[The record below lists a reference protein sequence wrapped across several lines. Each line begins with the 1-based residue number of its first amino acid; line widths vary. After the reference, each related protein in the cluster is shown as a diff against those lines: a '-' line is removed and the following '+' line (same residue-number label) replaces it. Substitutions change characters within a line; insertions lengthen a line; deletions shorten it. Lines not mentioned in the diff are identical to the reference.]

1 MSYVNKK
8 LRAFHDVNHV
18 EVRRKRSE
26 GRMKTYISAID
37 ARSWC
42 GSKEDRRQ
50 HILDLIRQGDG
61 KGLSLGKYIPIEA
74 IIDIL
79 LANKNAD
86 IKRLQQEIAELK
98 AQMKEHG
105 ISYEEKPV
113 RTVEPGSEHLGPQAS
128 EAAKSSVKSKR
139 SAGEAPPKER
149 GSQEEI
155 KATIEQGP
163 TEEWGMVELAR
174 DEEGAAAVTPGEEA
188 AAAPEEELLGGAP
201 KEEIA
206 KISSHPS
213 RTGVAE
219 EGIEEKLSADKAEK
233 ISKTSSHPSRAGMEA
248 EGIDEKDKAETVQPV
263 VTQTRVS
270 RTSFRDLPTIKR
282 KSSDT
287 ISGMELQVI
296 TVGGVPAEEEMKVVP
311 EKGITEVPEKEI
323 KEVVEYREEVEAL
336 YRALAMEAIQQL
348 EAIRNIVE
356 AGDAQPGTPVDQQ
369 PESGRRKSKESI
381 KSGTGSHKSSEK
393 LTAIAEEA
401 GASQVNN
408 SSWYNVYLLWL
419 HFTQPAKSSSRTS
432 RGSEG
437 EKDKVKPVVSAPVS
451 NQPFES
457 SSPQGTELRRRL
469 DGLRG
474 LEDEVKNLKDK
485 IAKRVEPSGD
495 SNERDKLKADM
506 DECQMKLKELDI
518 LKIEKNCLKGRC
530 KDLEAVQIEYEN
542 LLKRT
547 AGFETMKA
555 QCSMYKTKY
564 DEVVKLSEEN
574 IQLRNKSQKTDD
586 LEKEREMLLKQIEE
600 CECCINNQD
609 SELKRLTCHIQC
621 LSEEINKQILKIEKN
636 CLKGRCKD
644 LEAVQIEYENLLKR
658 TAGFETMKAQ
668 CSMYKTK
675 YDEVVKLSE
684 ENIQLRNKS
693 QKTDDLE
700 KEREMLLK
708 QIEECE
714 CCINNQDS
722 ELKRLTCHIQC
733 LSEEI
738 NKQREQSTT
747 KTLTIK
753 ARLKKQDLMPESHVP
768 EADQDAPPACEAT
781 CLRTRIAEL
790 EDEVA
795 QLENQIAQ
803 MKKARSEE
811 QSALNESH
819 KEELAAKDAMHSA
832 LQESFNATK
841 SNYNA
846 LDSNYQALQA
856 NYKTLEE
863 KYKALEENYAQL
875 DAKYKSSV
883 EKYNELEAKYDA
895 AAGDYDN
902 LRSQYKATEASYKK
916 LDASYKA
923 LEIKYKTLDTTF
935 KHLQDSRKVLE
946 ENIKSLQ
953 ENNKTCI
960 QNLESEKNNS
970 HQLSEALRRTIKND
984 DHLKQMLKQTKCAI
998 KCITLKLKKNEI
1010 IGPVELQRQ
1019 KEEFC
1024 KKMQELQG
1032 LTEAPCGAEKI
1043 FELEEELTK
1052 ANATIKCLRG
1062 NLNQLKGV
1070 MDKRENPEHC
1080 IC

>member
-206 KISSHPS
+206 KTSSHPS

-356 AGDAQPGTPVDQQ
+356 AGDAQPGTSQ

-401 GASQVNN
+401 GVS
-408 SSWYNVYLLWL
+408 
-419 HFTQPAKSSSRTS
+419 QPAKSSSRTS

-451 NQPFES
+451 NQLAESPSRKSNEFGGETGIIKTVSSAPARIQPFES

-495 SNERDKLKADM
+495 SNERDKLKAEM

-621 LSEEINKQILKIEKN
+621 LSEEINKQ
-636 CLKGRCKD
+636 
-644 LEAVQIEYENLLKR
+644 
-658 TAGFETMKAQ
+658 
-668 CSMYKTK
+668 
-675 YDEVVKLSE
+675 
-684 ENIQLRNKS
+684 
-693 QKTDDLE
+693 
-700 KEREMLLK
+700 
-708 QIEECE
+708 
-714 CCINNQDS
+714 
-722 ELKRLTCHIQC
+722 
-733 LSEEI
+733 
-738 NKQREQSTT
+738 REQGTT

-753 ARLKKQDLMPESHVP
+753 ARLKKQDLKPESHVP
-768 EADQDAPPACEAT
+768 EADEDAPPACEAT
-781 CLRTRIAEL
+781 CLRTRITEL